1 MAYRTEESNT
11 GGPLG
16 SQSLFSG
23 GPLSKLAQIFTANRD
38 YTLQAVG
45 LTINAFTPP
54 LNTSGGIYSVSGGE
68 PNSLLKSF
76 TATAT
81 QGDGNAIE
89 ETIVLD
95 SPLDLSNGVQYA
107 IVLNTPATDFF
118 RWFARLTGNSSYPDG
133 AGLRKVVSS
142 GLWAALPDDEDFYF
156 KTFSL
161 YTLTP
166 TPGDTAIGIVLYPFL
181 SWTVD

>member
-1 MAYRTEESNT
+1 MAYQTEESNT
-11 GGPLG
+11 GGTLG
-16 SQSLFSG
+16 SQSLFTG
-23 GPLSKLAQIFTANRD
+23 GPLSKLAQTFTASRD

-45 LTINAFTPP
+45 LFISAFTPP

-81 QGDGNAIE
+81 QNDGNAKE

-118 RWFARLTGNSSYPDG
+118 RWYARLTGNSSYPDG
-133 AGLRKVVSS
+133 VGLRLVVSS
-142 GLWAALPDDEDFYF
+142 GLWVALQDDEDFHF
-156 KTFSL
+156 RTFSSFS
-161 YTLTP
+161 LTP
-166 TPGDTAIGIVLYPFL
+166 TPGNTATGVALFPTL
-181 SWTVD
+181 SWVID